1 VADTVTNTSPL
12 IYLYRLGRLHL
23 LQLLFGHVI
32 VPVQVHDEIIRGS
45 ASGHTV
51 PDLQGEPWIEI
62 RRAAVEH
69 DYEDLGP
76 GECGALDLA
85 RALPDAFLIL
95 DDGAARI
102 WAARLGIRCAGTVGV
117 LIEGKRLGH
126 LARLAPELDRLTVLG
141 FRMGSALRKLALV
154 EAGEG

>member
-1 VADTVTNTSPL
+1 MADTVTNTSPL
-12 IYLYRLGRLHL
+12 IYLHRLGRLRL
-23 LQLLFGHVI
+23 LQLLFGRVI
-32 VPVQVHDEIIRGS
+32 VPVQVHEEIAHGRARG
-45 ASGHTV
+45 HVV
-51 PDLQGEPWIEI
+51 PDLQREPWIEI

-85 RALPDAFLIL
+85 RALPDAILIL

-102 WAARLGIRCAGTVGV
+102 WAARLGIRCVGTVGV

-126 LARLAPELDRLTVLG
+126 LERLAPELDRLVVLG

>member
-1 VADTVTNTSPL
+1 MADTVTNTSPL
-12 IYLYRLGRLHL
+12 IYLHRLGRLHL
-23 LQLLFGHVI
+23 LRLLFGRVI

-45 ASGHTV
+45 ARGHTV
-51 PDLQGEPWIEI
+51 PDLQGAPWIEI

-69 DYEDLGP
+69 DYEDLGL

-85 RALPDAFLIL
+85 RALPDAILIL
-95 DDGAARI
+95 DDGAARM
-102 WAARLGIRCAGTVGV
+102 WAARLNIRCVGTVGV

-126 LARLAPELDRLTVLG
+126 LERLAPELNRLTVLG

>member
-1 VADTVTNTSPL
+1 MADTVTNTSPL
-12 IYLYRLGRLHL
+12 IYLHRLGRLHL
-23 LQLLFGHVI
+23 LRLLFGRVI

-45 ASGHTV
+45 ARGHTV
-51 PDLQGEPWIEI
+51 PDLKGEPWIEI

-69 DYEDLGP
+69 DYEDLGL

-85 RALPDAFLIL
+85 RALPDAILIL
-95 DDGAARI
+95 DDGAARM
-102 WAARLGIRCAGTVGV
+102 WAARLNIRCVGTVGV

-126 LARLAPELDRLTVLG
+126 LERLAPELNRLTVLG